1 VAGRIAIDNLSVSL
15 RVSGALVGQR
25 FAYDRKGGPRH
36 LRSDMYKIK
45 EARFLAPEIKLFRMI
60 DPRLARRRRPG
71 QFVIVRIRDHGER
84 IPLTIA
90 DSEAVGNMNLA
101 FRDRYFYR

>member
-1 VAGRIAIDNLSVSL
+1 
-15 RVSGALVGQR
+15 
-25 FAYDRKGGPRH
+25 
-36 LRSDMYKIK
+36 MYKIK